1 MIRIAICD
9 DEKNV
14 RSYLASLIV
23 KQGQD
28 CQVIEYSSAD
38 DVLADKKEFDLIY
51 LDIEMKSVDSDI
63 DGMELAF
70 KIRETC
76 AVQPII
82 IFVTGYEK
90 YVFDAFDANAFQYI
104 LKPVDEKKFSSVF
117 NRAVETIKNTKNRR
131 KHTIVI
137 QYGSTQKTIL
147 LNDLFYAE
155 SQNHKVILHTKDG
168 VVEYYAKLEDL
179 EKELDGQFYR
189 IHRGYLINL
198 ECVDSYS
205 GTEVILTNGENLL
218 LSKYRYADF
227 VKAHLRYI
235 KRGGV

>member
-1 MIRIAICD
+1 M
-9 DEKNV
+9 
-14 RSYLASLIV
+14 
-23 KQGQD
+23 
-28 CQVIEYSSAD
+28 
-38 DVLADKKEFDLIY
+38 
-51 LDIEMKSVDSDI
+51 
-63 DGMELAF
+63 
-70 KIRETC
+70 
-76 AVQPII
+76 
-82 IFVTGYEK
+82 
-90 YVFDAFDANAFQYI
+90 
-104 LKPVDEKKFSSVF
+104 
-117 NRAVETIKNTKNRR
+117 
-131 KHTIVI
+131 
-137 QYGSTQKTIL
+137 
-147 LNDLFYAE
+147 
-155 SQNHKVILHTKDG
+155 HTKDG